1 MKNIYIR
8 TCCVVL
14 GISFSVLKAEA
25 QESRDSAITATK
37 DSVINIAFRKL
48 PSRDVLGAVSTVNI
62 AELVNKSYSAR
73 PLDNLQS
80 FVGGYAGGGGNGAL
94 NIWGQ
99 APLIL
104 IDGIPRQASDVR
116 MTEVESV
123 TVLKDASSVALYGS
137 RAAKGVVLITTKRG
151 ADKPLSVDFRANA
164 GVLVP
169 KSYANYLN
177 AADYMTFYNE
187 ALRNDGLANK
197 FTSAEI
203 GNTRAGTNPWRY
215 PDLNL
220 LSSDFLRKMTYRT
233 DLNGEISGGNKDAK
247 YYSNI
252 GLGYNNNLLKLGE
265 SKKANSLDINLRAN
279 VDMRINSWLKAS
291 VDAVV
296 LMNNEYSARGDFYG
310 AAATIRPNDDYFS
323 YLVPIDRL
331 DPANAQLQ
339 TIVANS
345 NNVIDG
351 KYLLGG
357 LSTRQTS
364 DLSQILASGYIKTKR
379 STFMFNAGAE
389 ADLSN
394 LTPGLTFG
402 MRFSMDYTSR
412 YSEAYTVPYAT
423 YQPTWSTVN
432 GTDVITNLTQFGNDG
447 ISTNENVGSSLYNQT
462 ISFNPQLMYR
472 RTFGQ
477 KHNVSGALIGWGYM
491 TQVASDPDNDGG
503 SDYQNI
509 RNTNLGIQAGYN
521 FNHKYYVDFTGA
533 VIHSGKLPTSNR
545 NSLSPTTTLGWRISE
560 EDFFKDHV
568 SFVDDLK
575 LTATYSAVKQDLDIT
590 SGTADYY
597 LYQGNI
603 TGNQNYGWRDG
614 TSTGLFA
621 LYARGANPTLTFVQ
635 RKEFR
640 AGLDAFLFKR
650 ALNLNAN
657 YFRQET
663 KGMLADGLATVYP
676 SYYNGNGS
684 FQPWLNFNNDM
695 RKGVDFS
702 ANFSSKVGKL
712 SFSLGFVGMIYKSE
726 ATKRD
731 EVFENSYQ
739 NRVGRALDASFGYI
753 AEGLFQNQAEVD
765 AHARQT
771 FGGTLKPGDIKYK
784 DINGDNVI
792 DTRDQVE
799 LGRNGGGASPF
810 TYGVNLTLKWKNLT
824 MLVLGSGQSGAIGYK
839 NSPYYW
845 VTGTGKYSDVVLDR
859 WTPETANTATYPRLS
874 TNSTTNNFRNSSYW
888 MYDNNRFDLRRVQ
901 FTYDFNKS
909 AFGKAS
915 FIHGMSVY
923 VNGDNLLVI
932 SKERKLME
940 TNIGSAPQTRFYNLG
955 IKATF

>member
-1 MKNIYIR
+1 MF
-8 TCCVVL
+8 L
-14 GISFSVLKAEA
+14 GTYFSILRAEA
-25 QESRDSAITATK
+25 QQARDSVQTVTT
-37 DSVINIAFRKL
+37 DSLINVAFRKV
-48 PSRDVLGAVSTVNI
+48 PNRDVLGAVSSVNV
-62 AELVNKSYSAR
+62 AELINKSYGANG
-73 PLDNLQS
+73 LNNLQS
-80 FVGGYAGGGGNGAL
+80 FVGGYAGGGADGAL

-99 APLIL
+99 APLVL
-104 IDGIPRQASDVR
+104 IDGIPRRAADVR

-151 ADKPLSVDFRANA
+151 AEKPLTVDLRVNGGF
-164 GVLVP
+164 LVP
-169 KSYANYLN
+169 KSYPNYLN

-187 ALRNDGLANK
+187 ALRNDGLTNK
-197 FTSAEI
+197 FTDAEI
-203 GNTRAGTNPWRY
+203 SNTRAGINPWRY

-220 LSSDFLRKMTYRT
+220 YSSDFLRKMTYRT
-233 DLNGEISGGNKDAK
+233 DLTGEISGGNKDAK

-252 GLGYNNNLLKLGE
+252 GLGYNNNLLKLGQ
-265 SKKANSLDINLRAN
+265 SKKANALDVNVRAN

-296 LMNNEYSARGDFYG
+296 IMNNEYTARGDFYG
-310 AAATIRPNDDYFS
+310 AAATLRPNDDYFS

-339 TIVANS
+339 AIAKNS
-345 NNVIDG
+345 NFVIDG

-379 STFMFNAGAE
+379 NTLMFNAGAE
-389 ADLSN
+389 ADLGN

-412 YSEAYTVPYAT
+412 YSEAFTVAYAT
-423 YQPTWSTVN
+423 YQPTWATVN

-447 ISTNENVGSSLYNQT
+447 IATAENVGSSLYNQT
-462 ISFNPQLMYR
+462 ISFNPRLMYQ

-477 KHNVSGALIGWGYM
+477 KHNVTGALIGWGYM
-491 TQVASDPDNDGG
+491 TQVSSDPNNDGG

-533 VIHSGKLPTSNR
+533 VIHSGKLPNSNR
-545 NSLSPTTTLGWRISE
+545 NSLSPTATLGWRISE
-560 EDFFKDHV
+560 EDFFKNHV

-575 LTATYSAVKQDLDIT
+575 LTATYSSLKQDLDIT
-590 SGTADYY
+590 SNGADYY

-603 TGNQNYGWRDG
+603 TTPGTYGWRDG
-614 TSTGLFA
+614 TSSGSYV
-621 LYARGANPTLTFVQ
+621 LYGRGANPNFTFVE

-640 AGLDAFLFKR
+640 AGLDAFLFKH

-657 YFRQET
+657 YFHQET
-663 KGMLADGLATVYP
+663 KGLLANGLATVYP

-702 ANFSSKVGKL
+702 ANYTSKIGKL
-712 SFSLGFVGMIYKSE
+712 KFSLGFVGMIYKSE

-731 EVFENSYQ
+731 EVYENSYQ
-739 NRVGRALDASFGYI
+739 NRVGKPLDASFGYI
-753 AEGLFQNQAEVD
+753 AEGLFQSQAEID

-792 DTRDQVE
+792 DTRDQVY

-839 NSPYYW
+839 NSSYYW
-845 VTGTGKYSDVVLDR
+845 VTGLGKYSDVVLNR
-859 WTPETANTATYPRLS
+859 WTPETASTATYPRLS
-874 TNSTTNNFRNSSYW
+874 TNSTTNNFQNSTYW

-901 FTYDFNKS
+901 FTYDFNKT
-909 AFGKAS
+909 AFGKTS

-940 TNIGSAPQTRFYNLG
+940 TNIGSAPQTRFYNIG